1 MAQAPQDREAATDCG
16 GAARAL
22 PRTHWLAWNNEM
34 RSVLAL
40 GVLIALCASANAARV
55 RHPEPHAGHLRQAQ
69 PVAALKGYAV
79 PGWTDEQTKYWLDSF
94 HGGTD

>member
-1 MAQAPQDREAATDCG
+1 
-16 GAARAL
+16 
-22 PRTHWLAWNNEM
+22 M

-40 GVLIALCASANAARV
+40 GVLIALCASANAAKA
-55 RHPEPHAGHLRQAQ
+55 RHLEPHAGHLRPAQ

-79 PGWTDEQTKYWLDSF
+79 PGWTEQQTREWLDSF